1 MTAGRRSP
9 ARRALGRNSWPWIGM
24 PSAAENTTC
33 CGSTRAASGK
43 SAATACGARSRAD
56 PPPISTAGRGGL
68 RASLRRNATA
78 LPSAVGT
85 GVHSI
90 PAPLVTATGAP
101 PAAGRDLGDA
111 DRPGLRLSPRGERDA
126 ARLGRCPRER
136 DARAVRGPDRVVVAV
151 KGGIEEAQ
159 RLGDDVVDGD
169 EGVIAAVADEGEL
182 AAVR

>member
-24 PSAAENTTC
+24 PSAAENTAC
-33 CGSTRAASGK
+33 SGSTRAASGK
-43 SAATACGARSRAD
+43 AAATACGARARHPEELLVGDDVAERAAR
-56 PPPISTAGRGGL
+56 AGVGL
-68 RASLRRNATA
+68 PDL
-78 LPSAVGT
+78 
-85 GVHSI
+85 
-90 PAPLVTATGAP
+90 APG
-101 PAAGRDLGDA
+101 AGRDLGDA
-111 DRPGLRLSPRGERDA
+111 DRPGLRLAPRGERDA

-136 DARAVRGPDRVVVAV
+136 DARAVQGPDRVVVAV

>member
-9 ARRALGRNSWPWIGM
+9 ARRALGRNSWPWVGV
-24 PSAAENTTC
+24 PSAAGNTTC
-33 CGSTRAASGK
+33 CGASRAASGK
-43 SAATACGARSRAD
+43 GAARACRGGARAGVVLPVPR
-56 PPPISTAGRGGL
+56 PGPGRG
-68 RASLRRNATA
+68 
-78 LPSAVGT
+78 
-85 GVHSI
+85 
-90 PAPLVTATGAP
+90 LV
-101 PAAGRDLGDA
+101 DA